1 MDRTLPH
8 LFRQSS
14 FVKLW
19 TSQILQSLA
28 NVLLQV
34 SVMVQVYQ
42 QTDSVF
48 RSSMVLAVMALGSFV
63 GGLLGSRYI
72 HRFSLTRLLTG
83 IEWFRA
89 GFTLL
94 LALLLLQNH
103 LQLFLPEIVL
113 FVIALIG
120 AWYHPAR
127 FALLPLVVSKQGYM
141 KANGILNLIHQLF
154 LVAGWG
160 LGGMIAAVFPFYA
173 VVLIIFASFLLS
185 GESIRRI
192 PLHASAEETPRPV
205 PAWRRMIRVP
215 VIRHLTVMDLFE
227 GLANVVWASAFIL
240 AFTHHILEKGSEWWG
255 FINASYWVGGIV
267 GSSMAVMITPF
278 LEKRI
283 GFMIGL
289 SALSMSLL
297 TFFLAINSHALLA
310 LVLCAL
316 MGPCYQVREICQE
329 TVLQDVISPQ
339 ERANVMAA
347 RNAVLTPWSAGTHLM
362 MGWFADRVDIQSAY
376 ILAAIL
382 YGLTFFIVACQP
394 KLKNYQ
400 YHVEETSRL

>member
-42 QTDSVF
+42 QTHSVF
-48 RSSMVLAVMALGSFV
+48 RSSMVWAVMALGPLV
-63 GGLLGSRYI
+63 RGILGSRYI
-72 HRFSLTRLLTG
+72 DRFSLARLLSG

-89 GFTLL
+89 RFTLL

-185 GESIRRI
+185 GESIR
-192 PLHASAEETPRPV
+192 
-205 PAWRRMIRVP
+205 
-215 VIRHLTVMDLFE
+215 
-227 GLANVVWASAFIL
+227 
-240 AFTHHILEKGSEWWG
+240 
-255 FINASYWVGGIV
+255 
-267 GSSMAVMITPF
+267 
-278 LEKRI
+278 
-283 GFMIGL
+283 
-289 SALSMSLL
+289 
-297 TFFLAINSHALLA
+297 
-310 LVLCAL
+310 
-316 MGPCYQVREICQE
+316 
-329 TVLQDVISPQ
+329 
-339 ERANVMAA
+339 
-347 RNAVLTPWSAGTHLM
+347 
-362 MGWFADRVDIQSAY
+362 
-376 ILAAIL
+376 
-382 YGLTFFIVACQP
+382 
-394 KLKNYQ
+394 
-400 YHVEETSRL
+400 